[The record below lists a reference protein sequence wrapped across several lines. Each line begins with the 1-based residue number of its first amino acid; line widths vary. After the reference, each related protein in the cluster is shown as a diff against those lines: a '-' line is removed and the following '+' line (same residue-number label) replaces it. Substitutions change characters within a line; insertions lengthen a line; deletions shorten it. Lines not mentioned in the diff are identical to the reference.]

1 MLGLTQKDSEKIL
14 MKYHRS
20 HSADDYCFMPSKSIY
35 TSNNGN
41 VVAINFVNPTLII
54 PVTAIAGSNFSSITA
69 KVNAGNNFA
78 S

>member
-1 MLGLTQKDSEKIL
+1 
-14 MKYHRS
+14 
-20 HSADDYCFMPSKSIY
+20 MPSKSIY

-41 VVAINFVNPTLII
+41 VVAINFANPTLII
-54 PVTAIAGSNFSSITA
+54 PVTAIAGSNFASITA

>member
-1 MLGLTQKDSEKIL
+1 
-14 MKYHRS
+14 
-20 HSADDYCFMPSKSIY
+20 MPSKSIY

-54 PVTAIAGSNFSSITA
+54 PVTAIVGSNFASITA